1 MGISANNTHL
11 VAIAPTTA
19 IATSEPFEIRAS
31 GSMQNPINYS
41 VISSPLGTGEEEVA
55 VQIWNEASQSF
66 QPFNREGEAVKLTKG
81 NEWLAFDSVSL
92 RVRFVKTITELPV
105 GVALVQPRAVI

>member
-1 MGISANNTHL
+1 MGISANNIHL
-11 VAIAPTTA
+11 VAIALTTA

-41 VISSPLGTGEEEVA
+41 VISSPLGTGEEVA

-66 QPFNREGEAVKLTKG
+66 QPFNREGEAVKLTKD
-81 NEWLAFDSVSL
+81 NDWLTFDSVSL
-92 RVRFVKTITELPV
+92 RVRFVKTVTALPV
-105 GVALVQPRAVI
+105 GIALVQPRAVI

>member
-19 IATSEPFEIRAS
+19 IATSEPFDLRAS

-41 VISSPLGTGEEEVA
+41 VISSPLGTGEEVA

-66 QPFNREGEAVKLTKG
+66 QPFNRDGEAVKLTKD
-81 NEWLAFDSVSL
+81 NDWLAFDSVSL
-92 RVRFVKTITELPV
+92 RVRFVKTITALPV

>member
-41 VISSPLGTGEEEVA
+41 VISSPLGTGEEVA

-66 QPFNREGEAVKLTKG
+66 QPFNREGEAVKLTKD
-81 NEWLAFDSVSL
+81 NDWLALDSLSL
-92 RVRFVKTITELPV
+92 RVRFVKTITALPV

>member
-41 VISSPLGTGEEEVA
+41 VISSPLGTGEEVA

-66 QPFNREGEAVKLTKG
+66 QPFNREGGAVKLTKD
-81 NEWLAFDSVSL
+81 NDWLALDSLSL
-92 RVRFVKTITELPV
+92 RVRFVKTITALPV

>member
-19 IATSEPFEIRAS
+19 IATSEPFDLRAS

-41 VISSPLGTGEEEVA
+41 VISSPLGTGEEVA

-66 QPFNREGEAVKLTKG
+66 QPFNREGEAVKLTKD
-81 NEWLAFDSVSL
+81 NDWLALDSLSL
-92 RVRFVKTITELPV
+92 RVRFVKTITALPV

>member
-41 VISSPLGTGEEEVA
+41 VISSPLGTGEEVA

-66 QPFNREGEAVKLTKG
+66 QPFNREGEAVKLTKD
-81 NEWLAFDSVSL
+81 NDWLTLDSVSL
-92 RVRFVKTITELPV
+92 RVRFVKTITALPV

>member
-19 IATSEPFEIRAS
+19 IATSEPFDLRAS

-41 VISSPLGTGEEEVA
+41 VISSPLGTGEEVA

-66 QPFNREGEAVKLTKG
+66 QPFNREGEAVKLTKD
-81 NEWLAFDSVSL
+81 NDWLAFDSVSL
-92 RVRFVKTITELPV
+92 RVRFVKTITALPV

>member
-41 VISSPLGTGEEEVA
+41 VISSPLGTGEEVA

-66 QPFNREGEAVKLTKG
+66 QPFNREGEAVKLTKD
-81 NEWLAFDSVSL
+81 NDWLTFDSVSL
-92 RVRFVKTITELPV
+92 RVRFVKTVTALPV
-105 GVALVQPRAVI
+105 GIALVQPRAVI

>member
-19 IATSEPFEIRAS
+19 TATSEPFDLRAS
-31 GSMQNPINYS
+31 GSMQNPVNYS
-41 VISSPLGTGEEEVA
+41 LISSPLGAAEEVA
-55 VQIWNEASQSF
+55 VEIWNEADQAF
-66 QPFNREGEAVKLTKG
+66 QPFNREGAPVKLTQG
-81 NEWLAFDSVSL
+81 NDWLAFDSVSL
-92 RVRFVKTITELPV
+92 RVRFVKTITALPV

>member
-41 VISSPLGTGEEEVA
+41 VISSPLGTGEEVA

-66 QPFNREGEAVKLTKG
+66 QPFNREGEAVKLTKD
-81 NEWLAFDSVSL
+81 NDWLAFDSVSL
-92 RVRFVKTITELPV
+92 RVRFVKTITALPV

>member
-19 IATSEPFEIRAS
+19 IATSEPFDLRAS

-41 VISSPLGTGEEEVA
+41 VISSPLGAAEEVA
-55 VQIWNEASQSF
+55 VEVWNEADQAFQSLNKDGA
-66 QPFNREGEAVKLTKG
+66 PLKLTQD
-81 NEWLAFDSVSL
+81 NDWLTFDSVSL
-92 RVRFVKTITELPV
+92 RVRFVKTASALPV

>member
-19 IATSEPFEIRAS
+19 IATSEPFDLRAS
-31 GSMQNPINYS
+31 GSMQNPVNYS
-41 VISSPLGTGEEEVA
+41 LISSPLGAAEEVA
-55 VQIWNEASQSF
+55 VEIWNEADQAF
-66 QPFNREGEAVKLTKG
+66 QPFNREGAPVKLTQD
-81 NEWLAFDSVSL
+81 NDWLAFDSVSL
-92 RVRFVKTITELPV
+92 RVRFVKTITALPV